1 MPLSCEE
8 QDRAGFCR
16 KRVHVSGG
24 HSPGGGRPSS
34 AGLPHCSL
42 TLLQMAEP
50 WSIFSAPSSQVCSCV
65 WSQVESAQNFTP
77 SSDFHVGISTVSTLG
92 WG

>member
-8 QDRAGFCR
+8 QDHAGFCG

-50 WSIFSAPSSQVCSCV
+50 WSIFSVPPAPGFAAVCG
-65 WSQVESAQNFTP
+65 QK
-77 SSDFHVGISTVSTLG
+77 
-92 WG
+92 